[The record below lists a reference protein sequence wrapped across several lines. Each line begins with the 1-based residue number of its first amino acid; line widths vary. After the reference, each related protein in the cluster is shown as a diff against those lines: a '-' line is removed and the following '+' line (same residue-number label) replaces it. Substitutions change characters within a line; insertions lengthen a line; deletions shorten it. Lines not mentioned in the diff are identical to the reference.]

1 MATSVFENIR
11 KPQIL
16 DAALRII
23 SERGSRDV
31 TLDEIAQA
39 AGLSKGGVV
48 HYFDSKEAIIKEAVR
63 EFYGRIFTRGRE
75 EMDRYDDP
83 LEKVL
88 SYTWLYNWDDSELK
102 TGYSLLF
109 DFMAR
114 ASLDDDYRAM
124 FHDWVQNWIHL
135 LSEALTLGVNQ
146 GRFHLTD
153 VDGTAR
159 IVSAV
164 YQGMATRW
172 YLDRESHSTDWAI
185 NAVRAAITRLL
196 SLPL

>member
-88 SYTWLYNWDDSELK
+88 SYTWLYNWNDPELK

-114 ASLDDDYRAM
+114 AALDDDYRAM